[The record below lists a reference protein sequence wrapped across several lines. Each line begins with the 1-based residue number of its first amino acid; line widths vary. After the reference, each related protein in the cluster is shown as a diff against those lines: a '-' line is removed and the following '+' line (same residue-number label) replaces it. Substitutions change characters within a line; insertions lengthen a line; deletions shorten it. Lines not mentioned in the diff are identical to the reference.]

1 MENGDIAYGQLCGWL
16 KARHLV
22 LIDTLARTQ
31 NMHAAAQQMN
41 LTQPALS
48 KMLRDIE
55 ALLGFGLFERLPR
68 SMPPTEL
75 GAHVAAYAR
84 MMLNDTAKF
93 VAQINKLRRGGH
105 GHVKIGAIFAA
116 TFNVLPEAIARVK
129 EQRPLL
135 SVEILEQTSD
145 KLLDML
151 ERKEIDIVI
160 GRFRE
165 DRHRQL
171 FDFTAL
177 GAEPF
182 ALVGNARHPLARK
195 RKNPTPVAALRD
207 WPWVLYPAG
216 TPIRERIDEA
226 FHGAGVEPPGNT
238 VETISMPTFLQLL
251 HSGTTIALLPV
262 PMIQEQL
269 DQGRLRILDS
279 RLKVQPLEYG
289 VIRRKDEPLSAT
301 ARLFTETLIA
311 QSDERRARA

>member
-1 MENGDIAYGQLCGWL
+1 MANGDITSSQLCGWL

-22 LIDTLARTQ
+22 LIDTLARTR
-31 NMHAAAQQMN
+31 NMRAAAQQMN

-55 ALLGFGLFERLPR
+55 TMLGFGLFERLPR

-75 GAHVAAYAR
+75 GEHVAAYAR
-84 MMLNDTAKF
+84 GVLNDTDKF

-105 GHVKIGAIFAA
+105 GHLKIGAIFAA
-116 TFNVLPEAIARVK
+116 TFHLLPAAIARVK
-129 EQRPLL
+129 DQRPLL

-165 DRHRQL
+165 ARHRQL

-177 GAEPF
+177 GPEPF
-182 ALVGNARHPLARK
+182 ALVGKARHPLARK
-195 RKNPTPVAALRD
+195 RARPIPIAELRD

-216 TPIRERIDEA
+216 TPIRERMDEA
-226 FHGAGVEPPGNT
+226 FHDAGVEPPANT

-251 HSGTTIALLPV
+251 QSGSSIAMLPV
-262 PMIQEQL
+262 PMIQAHL
-269 DQGRLRILDS
+269 DTGRLRILDS
-279 RLKVQPLEYG
+279 DLKVQPLEYG
-289 VIRRKDEPLSAT
+289 VIHRKDAPLSAT
-301 ARLFTETLIA
+301 ARLFVDALIA
-311 QSDERRARA
+311 QGAERHAHA